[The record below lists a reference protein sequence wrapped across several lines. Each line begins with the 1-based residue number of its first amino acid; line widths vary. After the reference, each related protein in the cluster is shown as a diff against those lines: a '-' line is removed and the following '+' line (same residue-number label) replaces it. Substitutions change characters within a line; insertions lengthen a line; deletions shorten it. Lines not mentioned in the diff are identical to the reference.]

1 MRARFLGARVPK
13 PVRYAALWLVL
24 AALSLAALLVPGFPT
39 AAHNPPLAMAVITM
53 SGAVGLALFQLRT
66 LRFGVLGQALD
77 LFVGLAFGTLG
88 FANLL
93 VRVLALADS
102 TPPGHVDTIL
112 FLFLFARIVAT
123 VLFLAGLARVEQ
135 VIPVEARTWYGLRI
149 AGAVAAVLVIGT
161 TSIVLA
167 GDQLL
172 PRVDEAAPGQLAVA
186 AVISGPQLE
195 QETWLLLIRGS
206 TCMLLLFAAL
216 GYASLSARSGD
227 WDVVSLA
234 VALTLLFFSQ
244 LHTLLGGRVPV
255 DYVSTADAFGLAA
268 YAVLV
273 YHLVA
278 RFTGDIAD
286 RASGAERLRLSRELH
301 DGLAQQLSL
310 LNLCLDRLGAPQ
322 RSPQQHAHDL
332 HTARRLVEAA
342 ALEADQAITALRSG
356 TVTWEAFVQAVA
368 TFAEEFAE
376 NHEVE
381 VELATHGG
389 APILDAEVQA
399 EVLRILHEAC
409 SNSIRHGA
417 ATRIEVRLAAWPGW
431 LRMQVQD
438 NGGGFDLSLAL
449 ASTGVGVRSITER
462 LHRRGGTLRFNS
474 TPGQGA
480 TLFVALPLV
489 RRRVLRR

>member
-1 MRARFLGARVPK
+1 
-13 PVRYAALWLVL
+13 
-24 AALSLAALLVPGFPT
+24 
-39 AAHNPPLAMAVITM
+39 MAVTTM
-53 SGAVGLALFQLRT
+53 SGAVGLALFQLRA
-66 LRFGVLGQALD
+66 LRFGVLGHALD

-102 TPPGHVDTIL
+102 TLPGQLDTIL

-123 VLFLAGLARVEQ
+123 LLFLAGLARVEQ
-135 VIPVEARTWYGLRI
+135 VIPAEARTWYGLRI
-149 AGAVAAVLVIGT
+149 AGGVMAVIVVGT
-161 TSIVLA
+161 ASILLA

-172 PRVDEAAPGQLAVA
+172 PSGVDDAARGQFVVG
-186 AVISGPQLE
+186 AVISGPQFE
-195 QETWLLLIRGS
+195 QETWLLFVRGS
-206 TCMLLLFAAL
+206 TCMLLLLAAL

-227 WDVVSLA
+227 WDVASLA

-244 LHTLLGGRVPV
+244 LHTLVGGPVPV
-255 DYVSTADAFGLAA
+255 DYVSTADVFGLPA

-278 RFTGDIAD
+278 RFTGDMAE

-310 LNLCLDRLGAPQ
+310 LNLCLDRLAAPQ

-356 TVTWEAFVQAVA
+356 TVTWEAFVHAVA
-368 TFAEEFAE
+368 TFAAEFAE

-381 VELATHGG
+381 VELATRSLG
-389 APILDAEVQA
+389 PMLDAELQA

-417 ATRIEVRLAAWPGW
+417 AKRIEVRLATSPGW
-431 LRMQVQD
+431 LRMRVLD
-438 NGGGFDLSLAL
+438 NGCGFDFDLAL
-449 ASTGVGVRSITER
+449 SSTGVGIRSLTER
-462 LHRRGGTLRFNS
+462 LHRRGGTLRFES

-480 TLFVALPLV
+480 TLFVALPLA